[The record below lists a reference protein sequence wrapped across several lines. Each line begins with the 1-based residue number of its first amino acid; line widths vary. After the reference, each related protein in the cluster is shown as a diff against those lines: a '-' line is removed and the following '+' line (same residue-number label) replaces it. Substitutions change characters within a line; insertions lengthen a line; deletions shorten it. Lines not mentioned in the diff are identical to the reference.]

1 MKVILL
7 KDVAKI
13 GKRYEVKEISSG
25 HARNFLI
32 PNGLALLASEAN
44 LNKLKSLKSEH
55 DSKLAKSKEE
65 AMALAKALT
74 GATITLEGKA
84 NEQGHLFRG
93 VDAAA
98 VAAAVKGE
106 KGLDLPATWLEL
118 ERPLKAVGDYDVSFA
133 HGEVK
138 GEFKL
143 RIAPLS

>member
-32 PNGLALLASEAN
+32 PNGLALLASETN

-55 DSKLAKSKEE
+55 DSKLAKSKGEVV
-65 AMALAKALT
+65 AMVKALA
-74 GATITLEGKA
+74 GATITIQGKA

-93 VDAAA
+93 VDSAALS
-98 VAAAVKGE
+98 AAVKGE
-106 KGLDLPATWLEL
+106 KGLDLPAEWLEL
-118 ERPLKAVGDYDVSFA
+118 ERPLKAVGDYEINFA

-138 GEFKL
+138 GEFKV
-143 RIAPLS
+143 RIEPLS